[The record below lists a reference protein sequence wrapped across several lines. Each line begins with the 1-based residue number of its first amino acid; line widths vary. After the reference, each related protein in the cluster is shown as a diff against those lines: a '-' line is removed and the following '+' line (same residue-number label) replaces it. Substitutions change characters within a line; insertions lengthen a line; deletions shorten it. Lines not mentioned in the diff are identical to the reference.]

1 MCDNHRSVGP
11 LLPCDTARRVKGNP
25 PRTIR
30 PAPRAISLSCGTAVR
45 PRTPPQLRSSPSVR
59 ETEAKGGRRSSD
71 PAAEA
76 APPRPGPRRPRCLP
90 QGSPSSLSFSLPL
103 PKRRR
108 PRHAVRG
115 PPVTVAAAA
124 LHPHGSP
131 RPFDETLTS
140 SSSPPPTAAQLGG
153 SRAVDGAPWLDLAL
167 AYLLI
172 STCPSRCNYL
182 YSVIAVD

>member
-1 MCDNHRSVGP
+1 MI
-11 LLPCDTARRVKGNP
+11 ARRATGAMAP
-25 PRTIR
+25 P
-30 PAPRAISLSCGTAVR
+30 PLSPSPSLS
-45 PRTPPQLRSSPSVR
+45 L
-59 ETEAKGGRRSSD
+59 
-71 PAAEA
+71 
-76 APPRPGPRRPRCLP
+76 
-90 QGSPSSLSFSLPL
+90 SLLE
-103 PKRRR
+103 RRR
-108 PRHAVRG
+108 PRHAVLG
-115 PPVTVAAAA
+115 QPVTVAAAA

-172 STCPSRCNYL
+172 STRPSRCNYL